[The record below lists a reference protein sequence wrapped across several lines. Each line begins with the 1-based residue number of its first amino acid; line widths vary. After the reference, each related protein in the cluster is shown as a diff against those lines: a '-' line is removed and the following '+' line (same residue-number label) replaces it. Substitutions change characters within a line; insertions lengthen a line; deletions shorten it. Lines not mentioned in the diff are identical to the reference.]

1 MEIERARLLA
11 ERLHAD
17 DFEEDGTALLEHVR
31 RVVCRVDADAQVVAW
46 LHEVLEWT
54 VVAEDELLREG
65 LEGDELRALR
75 LLYRADDARSDGVYL
90 AHVGLIARAAGRAG
104 RLARLVKIADLQ
116 DRCLHPRVRADGWS
130 PPYARG
136 LALLIGHGAGR
147 ATIDDPPG
155 NHIHPTWTMRW
166 DQAAETIRSKFRP
179 GSAFRAWSGWEA
191 ASTPA
196 PVSCAPRPA
205 ATRRRI
211 RRSLRLKRSTR
222 NAAPTI
228 EEGTPR

>member
-17 DFEEDGTALLEHVR
+17 DYEEDGTALLEHIR
-31 RVVCRVDADAQVVAW
+31 RVVRRVDADVQVVAW

-54 VVAEDELLREG
+54 AVAEHELLRGG
-65 LEGDELRALR
+65 LESDELRALR
-75 LLYRADDARSDGVYL
+75 LLYRADDVRSDGVYL

-166 DQAAETIRSKFRP
+166 DQAAETIGSKFKTREAHSVRGP
-179 GSAFRAWSGWEA
+179 VGGSVQAGASQLRSA
-191 ASTPA
+191 AS
-196 PVSCAPRPA
+196 CE
-205 ATRRRI
+205 AT
-211 RRSLRLKRSTR
+211 SNPS
-222 NAAPTI
+222 
-228 EEGTPR
+228 

>member
-17 DFEEDGTALLEHVR
+17 DFEEDGTALLEHIQ
-31 RVVCRVDADAQVVAW
+31 RVARRVDADVQVVAW

-65 LEGDELRALR
+65 LESDELRALR
-75 LLYRADDARSDGVYL
+75 LLYRADDSRSDGVYL
-90 AHVGLIARAAGRAG
+90 AHVGLLARAAGRAG

-228 EEGTPR
+228 EERTPR

>member
-1 MEIERARLLA
+1 MEIDRARLLA

-17 DFEEDGTALLEHVR
+17 DFEKDRTALLEHIR

-155 NHIHPTWTMRW
+155 NHFHPTWTMRW

-222 NAAPTI
+222 NAAATI